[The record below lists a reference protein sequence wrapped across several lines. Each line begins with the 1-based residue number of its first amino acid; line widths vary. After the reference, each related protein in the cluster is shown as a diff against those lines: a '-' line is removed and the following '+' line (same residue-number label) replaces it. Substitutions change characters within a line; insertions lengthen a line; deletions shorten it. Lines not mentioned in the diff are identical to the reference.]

1 MKFLGAL
8 LGMAAAAATVLL
20 LSSEPGNGAVAT
32 ADEPGSRQ
40 AAGEFLSSDRNHRPA
55 AATQDRTA
63 VAQATERVMGLNV
76 RTDRR
81 CNVTRHYLDR
91 GDGTVSEAYSC
102 DAPDPVAGEFEQ
114 YDNGTLEQLAYS
126 DARAA
131 SALGKRLLATDPA
144 KARALI
150 LRALALQPRDIEP
163 VMWLVSQAYSLRGS
177 STAARGATA
186 NAYVLTRLVR
196 ELGTPVA
203 LTWIVEDLR
212 RSGFDDAALASLDAG
227 VAAELSR
234 LEDIRREVFG
244 DSLIREDRP

>member
-8 LGMAAAAATVLL
+8 LGLAAVAVAVLL
-20 LSSEPGNGAVAT
+20 LASEPGNGAVAT
-32 ADEPGSRQ
+32 ADETGSRR
-40 AAGEFLSSDRNHRPA
+40 AAGEFLLSDRNYPPA
-55 AATQDRTA
+55 AAAQDRAT

-81 CNVTRHYLDR
+81 CTVTRHYLDR

-102 DAPDPVAGEFEQ
+102 DTPEPVAGEYEHF
-114 YDNGTLEQLAYS
+114 DNGTLEQLAYS

-131 SALGKRLLATDPA
+131 GALGKRLLATDPT

-150 LRALALQPRDIEP
+150 LRALALQPQDIEP

-177 STAARGATA
+177 SAAARNATA

-212 RSGFDDAALASLDAG
+212 RSGFDDVALANLDAG
-227 VAAELSR
+227 VAAELR
-234 LEDIRREVFG
+234 RIEDIRREVFG
-244 DSLIREDRP
+244 ESTIREDRP